1 MGLGSKLRASP
12 PVGSKARG
20 KSIEQKVV
28 QYCWATAPEGAQPG
42 TVLREGEQVPG
53 HGALRVGRS
62 DSPWGQSFQRPSV
75 PPHPPLLIPL
85 FPVPSLSLCSL
96 SVLINHLGPPHL
108 SALSSLPDK
117 KQTVSHHHALQAKNP

>member
-53 HGALRVGRS
+53 HAFGARS
-62 DSPWGQSFQRPSV
+62 GHEKSE
-75 PPHPPLLIPL
+75 
-85 FPVPSLSLCSL
+85 
-96 SVLINHLGPPHL
+96 
-108 SALSSLPDK
+108 
-117 KQTVSHHHALQAKNP
+117 KQKC